1 MKAIARWWSAWIG
14 VTLAL
19 AACAPPMPAPT
30 LAPQPTA
37 SPTPAATPTPLP
49 KKPLALTILHT
60 NDVEGFLNP
69 CG

>member
-1 MKAIARWWSAWIG
+1 MRAFARWWSVWVG
-14 VTLAL
+14 VALAL
-19 AACAPPMPAPT
+19 AGCASPTPAPT

-37 SPTPAATPTPLP
+37 TPAPTAAPTPLP

>member
-1 MKAIARWWSAWIG
+1 VRGVSRGSALRG
-14 VTLAL
+14 VSILFTAQ
-19 AACAPPMPAPT
+19 ACAY

-37 SPTPAATPTPLP
+37 TPAPTAAPTPLP